1 MTNITHVFGI
11 FEGIVDLNTNRSIV
25 AILSFEKV
33 LDVG

>member
-1 MTNITHVFGI
+1 MTNIIHVFGI
-11 FEGIVDLNTNRSIV
+11 FEGSVNLYTNRSIV